1 MGNLNAIW
9 RGVLALL
16 VFLPAYAAAQ
26 TDKYFVDVAISN
38 ASPLLTEEVTLS
50 YKLRYKGNSI
60 SLVNPRFDIQ
70 SPEFSP
76 GFAVQRQGRSGGMDL
91 DFSGNITV
99 FEYAYILKPQ
109 KAGTFTIGA
118 AQIKFE
124 GASYASKSLTV
135 KVLPADAPPDMA
147 QADNIFID
155 ANLTK
160 SSPFKG
166 EEFVLTYKLYSRYEL
181 LGIEEQTAPTID
193 GFSSNLLSR
202 DQQPRIRVEKINGQD
217 YYTLDLYR
225 TELYPLRSGE
235 FSIDPFQMTV
245 VASVPTGRRI
255 RDFWGNRMEVRRES
269 LKLKSP
275 SVRVNVRDLP
285 STGIPDDFNG
295 AVGQFDLKTSLSATE
310 TTTGEPLTLRITLSG
325 QGNLK
330 LIGDPKLELPP
341 GFEVYDPKISNGAG
355 SKTYEYLLIPGK
367 PGEFVLKPFS
377 FSYFDPKTARYVSK
391 SGESYTIKVAQ
402 GDGTTS
408 SAGAL
413 AGLSK
418 EEVEKLGQD
427 IRYLETATPAFLKP
441 RKPFL
446 GSAYFFAG
454 LAAPLLF
461 GIPLFVMARKH
472 RANRADIRGQRN
484 RRARKA
490 AEKRL
495 QQARQLVTKGDRRA
509 FYDELVRAIWGYLGD
524 KFGMAQSELNRDQI
538 RLRLAEHGLDAGTID
553 RLIALLD
560 RAEMALFAPGAV
572 GSLHSDCEDAISL
585 LAGMD
590 AGITKEML

>member
-1 MGNLNAIW
+1 MQSTRTWLTGLF
-9 RGVLALL
+9 ALL
-16 VFLPAYAAAQ
+16 LLLPALLQAQ
-26 TDKYFVDVAISN
+26 SDKYFIDVAISN
-38 ASPLLTEEVTLS
+38 ASPLLTEEVTLT

-70 SPEFSP
+70 PPDFSP
-76 GFAVQRQGRSGGMDL
+76 GFAIQRQGKSGGMDL
-91 DFSGNITV
+91 DFSGSITV
-99 FEYAYILKPQ
+99 FEYSYILKPQ
-109 KAGTFTIGA
+109 KAGSFTIGP
-118 AQIKFE
+118 AQIKFNNE
-124 GASYASKSLTV
+124 SYSSKSLSV
-135 KVLPADAPPDMA
+135 KVLPADAPPDIA

-155 ANLTK
+155 ASLTK
-160 SSPFKG
+160 ANPFKG
-166 EEFVLTYKLYSRYEL
+166 EEFVLSYKLYSRYEL
-181 LGIEEQTAPTID
+181 LGIEEQMAPTID
-193 GFSSNLLSR
+193 GFTSNLLSR

-225 TELYPLRSGE
+225 TELYPLRGGE
-235 FSIDPFQMTV
+235 FRIDPFQITV

-255 RDFWGNRMEVRRES
+255 RDFWGNRMEVRRET

-285 STGIPDDFNG
+285 GAGVPPDFNG

-330 LIGDPKLELPP
+330 LIGDPKLDLPP
-341 GFEVYDPKISNGAG
+341 GFEAYDPKINNGAG

-367 PGEFVLKPFS
+367 PGEFTLSPFS
-377 FSYFDPKTARYVSK
+377 FSYFDPKTERYVSK
-391 SGESYTIKVAQ
+391 QGETYVIQVAQ
-402 GDGTTS
+402 GDGTTAS
-408 SAGAL
+408 SGAL

-427 IRYLETATPAFLKP
+427 IRYLETGTPAFSRA

-446 GSAYFFAG
+446 GSPLYYAG
-454 LAAPLLF
+454 LVAPLLLAF
-461 GIPLFVMARKH
+461 PLFFVARKQ
-472 RANRADIRGQRN
+472 RASRADIKGRRN

-495 QQARQLVTKGDRRA
+495 QLARQFAAKGQHRA
-509 FYDELVRAIWGYLGD
+509 FYDELVRAVWGYLGD

-538 RLRLAEHGLDAGTID
+538 RLRLAEHGIDLATTD

-560 RAEMALFAPGAV
+560 RAEMALYAPGLA
-572 GSLHSDCEDAISL
+572 GSLDSDCEEAINL

-590 AGITKEML
+590 AGITKEVS

>member
-1 MGNLNAIW
+1 MEYRNTIW
-9 RGVLALL
+9 RYMWVLLMC
-16 VFLPAYAAAQ
+16 LPATASAQ
-26 TDKYFVDVAISN
+26 SDKYFVDVAISN
-38 ASPLLTEEVTLS
+38 ASPLLTEEVTIT

-60 SLVNPRFDIQ
+60 SLMNPRFDIQ
-70 SPEFSP
+70 PPEFSP
-76 GFAVQRQGRSGGMDL
+76 GFVVQRQGRNGGMDL

-99 FEYAYILKPQ
+99 FEYIYILKPQ

-118 AQIKFE
+118 AQIKFD

-135 KVLPADAPPDMA
+135 KVLPADAPPDIA

-155 ANLTK
+155 ASLTK
-160 SSPFKG
+160 TSPFKG

-235 FSIDPFQMTV
+235 FRIDPFQMTV
-245 VASVPTGRRI
+245 VASVPTGRKI

-285 STGIPDDFNG
+285 GSNIPSDFNG

-341 GFEVYDPKISNGAG
+341 GFEAYDPKISNAAG

-367 PGEFVLKPFS
+367 PGEFTLKPFS
-377 FSYFDPKTARYVSK
+377 FSYFDPKAERYVSK
-391 SGESYTIKVAQ
+391 SGESYVIQVAQ
-402 GDGTTS
+402 GDGTTAS
-408 SAGAL
+408 SGAL

-427 IRYLETATPAFLKP
+427 IRYLETSTPAFAKAGVPL
-441 RKPFL
+441 L
-446 GSAYFFAG
+446 GSVYFYAG
-454 LAAPLLF
+454 LAGPLLLGF
-461 GIPLFVMARKH
+461 PLFLMARKH
-472 RANRADIRGQRN
+472 RVNRADIKGQRN
-484 RRARKA
+484 RKARKA

-495 QQARQLVTKGDRRA
+495 RHARQLASKGDRRA

-524 KFGMAQSELNRDQI
+524 KFGMAKSELNRDQI
-538 RLRLAEHGLDAGTID
+538 QLRLMEHGLDTSTID

-560 RAEMALFAPGAV
+560 RAEMALYAPGAG
-572 GSLHSDCEDAISL
+572 GSLESDCEDAIRL